1 MASFNKV
8 ILAGNL
14 TRDPELRYT
23 PRGTAVAKLGLA
35 VNRTFKTESGE
46 SKDEVAFIDV
56 EAFGRQAEVLS
67 QYLRKGRPILMEGR
81 LRYDT
86 WDDKQSGAKRSKL
99 SVVLESFTFLDSG
112 KGEGQPADPAG
123 VRTAQPAP
131 QAPPPAANHE
141 TDGPAVED
149 DDVPF

>member
-112 KGEGQPADPAG
+112 KGEGQPADSAA
-123 VRTAQPAP
+123 VRTAPPAP

-141 TDGPAVED
+141 ADGPAVED